1 MPWAVR
7 RPVGAAA
14 ARGPCTMPERG
25 RAGTY
30 VIGQDARPDQR
41 IVGITKLWS
50 VLAAPFGQRWV
61 TVLVRV

>member
-1 MPWAVR
+1 MAIR
-7 RPVGAAA
+7 RPVP
-14 ARGPCTMPERG
+14 ARDAHGPCAMPDRRGG
-25 RAGTY
+25 RALA
-30 VIGQDARPDQR
+30 IGHDARIDQR